1 MSTENLSLKKSFS
14 FLQGGGEMGELTRNY
29 PWESTEVGS
38 PETWPQSLRTTLSI
52 LLNARFPMFLWWG
65 SELIQFYNDAYRP
78 SLGENGKHPTALG
91 QRGEDC
97 WPEIWPTI
105 KPLIDQVL
113 SGGNATWSEDHLI
126 PIFRNGQLED
136 VYWTFSYNPVND
148 EAGKVGGVL
157 VVCHETTKNV
167 QTVKELKIS
176 EARFLNLIR
185 EAPVGIIVLSGK
197 EMLVELVNK
206 AYCKLIDR
214 TPEELTGKPYFD
226 IVPEAEEVYRPFLED
241 VLLNG
246 KEVSFNGH
254 PYTVESNGKKI
265 EGCLDM
271 VFQPFKEYDGA
282 ITGVMALCHDVTE
295 QVRSRKKIEESEQ
308 RLRSFIESAPFPISV
323 YTGKEMLI
331 QFANQ
336 SIMNAWGKGN
346 DVIGKLY
353 TDILPELENQEIFN
367 QVQQVYNTGIPF
379 HAKDQRVDLVVDG
392 KLQPYYFNYSFT
404 PVFDGDGN
412 IYGVMNTAADVS
424 DLHLAHKK
432 MEESEQNLRNVI
444 LQAPVAM
451 CILKGADYV
460 VEIANERMY
469 EIWGKSK
476 SEIYGKPIFQGLPEA
491 KGQGLED
498 LLNSVYTTGKT
509 FIAHEIPVSL
519 PRTNGIETVYLDFV
533 YEAFREGNNEVS
545 GIMAVAIEVTDQII
559 ARRKIEES
567 EALLQARVEVRTEEL
582 KKANEDLAN
591 INKELEQFTYAASHD
606 MQEPL
611 RKVHTFSSF
620 LLHNNAEQ
628 LDDRGKNYLN
638 KIASSVD
645 RMKNIIDDL
654 LYYSHQT
661 REEQIFESTDL
672 NKIIEEIKADM
683 ELNIQQNDATVETI
697 TLPLIKA
704 VPSQMNQL
712 FSNLFSNSLKFSK
725 PGEPLKIKIDY
736 KILSNQEVARLN
748 IPDPHDQYIKII
760 FSDNG
765 IGFEQQYAQQI
776 FRLFTRLHGKAEYA
790 GTGIGLGLCKKIVQN
805 HNGLIWA
812 ESEPGKGAD
821 FIIVLPLLQ

>member
-1 MSTENLSLKKSFS
+1 
-14 FLQGGGEMGELTRNY
+14 MGDLTRNY
-29 PWESTEVGS
+29 PWESTPIGS
-38 PETWPQSLRTTLSI
+38 PETWPQSLHTALNI

-65 SELIQFYNDAYRP
+65 KELIQFYNDAYRP

-91 QRGEDC
+91 QRGEEC

-113 SGGNATWSEDHLI
+113 SGGEATWSEDQLI
-126 PIFRNGQLED
+126 PIFRNGKLED

-148 EAGKVGGVL
+148 EAGNVGGVL
-157 VVCHETTKNV
+157 VVCYETTKNV
-167 QTVKELKIS
+167 QTVQELKIS
-176 EARFLNLIR
+176 EARFQNLIR

-197 EMLVELVNK
+197 EMLVELVNT
-206 AYCKLIDR
+206 AYGKLIDR
-214 TPEELTGKPYFD
+214 TPEEMIGKFLFD
-226 IVPEAEEVYRPFLED
+226 IIPEAEEEFRPLLED
-241 VLLNG
+241 VLING
-246 KEVSFNGH
+246 KAASFNGD
-254 PYTVESNGKKI
+254 PYSVESNGKKI

-271 VFQPFKEYDGA
+271 VFQPYKEIDGA
-282 ITGVMALCHDVTE
+282 ITGVMGLCHDVTE
-295 QVRSRKKIEESEQ
+295 QVKSRKKIEDSEE

-336 SIMNAWGKGN
+336 AIIDAWGKGN

-353 TDILPELENQEIFN
+353 TDILPELENQEIFK
-367 QVQQVYNTGIPF
+367 QVQQVYNAGKPF
-379 HAKDQRVDLVVDG
+379 HAKNKRIDLVIDD
-392 KLQPYYFNYSFT
+392 KLQSYYFNYSFT
-404 PVFDGDGN
+404 PVFDGEGN
-412 IYGVMNTAADVS
+412 VYGVMNTAADVT
-424 DLHLAHKK
+424 DLHIAHMK
-432 MEESEQNLRNVI
+432 MKESEQNLRNVI

-451 CILKGADYV
+451 CILMGIDYV

-469 EIWGKSK
+469 EIWGKSEE
-476 SEIYGKPIFQGLPEA
+476 EISGKPIFTGLPEA

-498 LLNSVYTTGKT
+498 LLNTVYNTGKT
-509 FIAHEIPVSL
+509 FTADEVPVLL
-519 PRTNGIETVYLDFV
+519 PRKNGIETVYLDFV

-545 GIMAVAIEVTDQII
+545 GIMAVAIDVTDQVI

-567 EALLQARVEVRTEEL
+567 EALLQTRVEERTEEL
-582 KKANEDLAN
+582 KKANVDLAN
-591 INKELEQFTYAASHD
+591 MNKELEQFTYAASHD

-620 LLHNNAEQ
+620 LLHNNAVQ

-661 REEQIFESTDL
+661 RDDQMFESTDL
-672 NKIIEEIKADM
+672 NNIIEEIKADL
-683 ELNIQQNDATVETI
+683 ELSIQQKNATIQKKE
-697 TLPLIKA
+697 LPLVKA

-725 PGEPLKIKIDY
+725 PGEPLQMKIDY
-736 KILSNQEVARLN
+736 KILSVQEVAELN
-748 IPDPHDQYIKII
+748 IPEAQDKYIKIV

-776 FRLFTRLHGKAEYA
+776 FRLFSRLHGKAEYE

-821 FIIVLPLLQ
+821 FNIVLPL